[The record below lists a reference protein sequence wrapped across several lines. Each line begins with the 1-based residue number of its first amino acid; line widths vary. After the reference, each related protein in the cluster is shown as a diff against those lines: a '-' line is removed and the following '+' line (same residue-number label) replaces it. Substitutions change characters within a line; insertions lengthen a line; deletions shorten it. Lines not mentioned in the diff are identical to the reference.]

1 MRINA
6 NSLVPATC
14 ALVISST
21 VGSGKSIYHKYMV
34 KVIEMLRE
42 GIEVL
47 DRPIWDENLRSEENR
62 VPVNDSIDVSQIY
75 SNELERKANWKKVF
89 IRRQMLRNLGT
100 KEG

>member
-1 MRINA
+1 
-6 NSLVPATC
+6 
-14 ALVISST
+14 
-21 VGSGKSIYHKYMV
+21 MV

-47 DRPIWDENLRSEENR
+47 DRQIWDEKLRSEENR

-75 SNELERKANWKKVF
+75 SNELERKAKKKKVF
-89 IRRQMLRNLGT
+89 IRRQMLRNPGT